1 LCFFIAQLESL
12 RDAASANLFE
22 PSPTVYGATHAP
34 EPFLKR
40 PPCLPPRRF
49 GQLAADGFGCPAD
62 GRRHPH
68 SLPGFQGFSAERLA
82 RIRPVIQA
90 EIDAKNMPGAVVVVA
105 RKGAIVYSDA
115 IGVKQDAIFRAYSMT
130 KPMTSVLAMMM
141 VEEGQL
147 QLADPVSKFLP
158 ALAQMQVLAN
168 PADPASTTV
177 AAARPIL
184 VHDLLR
190 HTSGL
195 TYAEF
200 TRSAAMRN
208 AYISAGLF
216 SNEVPSLWITLSPE
230 QQVAAFAKAP
240 LQWQPGSTWE
250 YSLSTDLLGRVL
262 EVVGKKPLGVL
273 LHERLIK
280 PLGMKDTA
288 FVVPA
293 NQVHRIAQPL
303 AIDPLTQ
310 KPMAPML
317 DLTQVQGNDAG
328 GAGLVTTAADY
339 LRFCQMLLNNGT
351 LDGRR
356 YISRTTLAL
365 MTSDHLGPKVA
376 TPLQPGELL
385 MGVQGYTF
393 GLGFMVRQGPGLA
406 SVPGSEG
413 DYAWAG
419 AGGTFFWIDPKEQVI
434 GLLMAQTPGPIRQYY
449 RRMIK
454 QLVYQALE

>member
-1 LCFFIAQLESL
+1 MPHIPVTVRPRAGLRTILFSL
-12 RDAASANLFE
+12 LLSGLAVSA
-22 PSPTVYGATHAP
+22 G
-34 EPFLKR
+34 
-40 PPCLPPRRF
+40 
-49 GQLAADGFGCPAD
+49 AADIPTAAPA
-62 GRRHPH
+62 
-68 SLPGFQGFSAERLA
+68 SKGFSAERLA

-90 EIDAKNMPGAVVVVA
+90 EIDAERMPGAVVMVA
-105 RKGAIVYSDA
+105 RKGAIVFSDA
-115 IGVKQDAIFRAYSMT
+115 IGVKPDAIFRAYSMT

-158 ALAQMQVLAN
+158 SLANMQVLVN
-168 PADPASTTV
+168 PFDPQSGKV
-177 AAARPIL
+177 PAARPIL
-184 VHDLLR
+184 IHDLLR

-200 TRSAAMRN
+200 TRSEAMRN

-216 SNEVPSLWITLSPE
+216 SNEVPSLWITLTPE

-262 EVVGKKPLGVL
+262 EVVGKKPLGDL
-273 LHERLIK
+273 LNEKLIK

-293 NQVHRIAQPL
+293 DQTHRIAQPL

-317 DLTQVQGNDAG
+317 DVTKVQGNDAG

-339 LRFCQMLLNNGT
+339 LRFCQMLLNNGS

-419 AGGTFFWIDPKEQVI
+419 AGGTFFGLIPKS
-434 GLLMAQTPGPIRQYY
+434 
-449 RRMIK
+449 K
-454 QLVYQALE
+454 SLVC

>member
-1 LCFFIAQLESL
+1 MSVTNLLKGRRAAVCALTSALFFAAVS
-12 RDAASANLFE
+12 ASAADI
-22 PSPTVYGATHAP
+22 PSASP
-34 EPFLKR
+34 ESK
-40 PPCLPPRRF
+40 
-49 GQLAADGFGCPAD
+49 GMV
-62 GRRHPH
+62 
-68 SLPGFQGFSAERLA
+68 SERLA
-82 RIRPVIQA
+82 RIRPVIQG

-105 RKGAIVYSDA
+105 RKGAVVYSDA

-141 VEEGQL
+141 VEEGKL

-158 ALAQMQVLAN
+158 ALANMQVLAN
-168 PADPASTTV
+168 PAEPASATV
-177 AAARPIL
+177 PAARQML

-208 AYISAGLF
+208 AYIQAGLF
-216 SNEVPSLWITLSPE
+216 SNESPSTWITMSPE

-262 EVVGKKPLGVL
+262 EAVGKKPLGVML
-273 LHERLIK
+273 EERLIK
-280 PLGMKDTA
+280 PLGMKDTS

-293 NQVHRIAQPL
+293 SKVSRIAQPL

-317 DLTQVQGNDAG
+317 DVTQVQGNDSG
-328 GAGLVTTAADY
+328 GAGLSTTAADY
-339 LRFCQMLLNNGT
+339 LRFCQMLLNNGS

-356 YISRTTLAL
+356 YLSRSTVAL

-393 GLGFMVRQGPGLA
+393 GLGFMVRQGPGMA

-419 AGGTFFWIDPKEQVI
+419 AGGTFFWIDPKEQII
-434 GLLMAQTPGPIRQYY
+434 GLMMAQTPGPIRQYY
-449 RRMIK
+449 RRMVK
-454 QLVYQALE
+454 QLVYQALD

>member
-1 LCFFIAQLESL
+1 MRLFKPTLGRRACLGMLTSAILLS
-12 RDAASANLFE
+12 AAV
-22 PSPTVYGATHAP
+22 TW
-34 EPFLKR
+34 
-40 PPCLPPRRF
+40 
-49 GQLAADGFGCPAD
+49 AADIPTASPA
-62 GRRHPH
+62 
-68 SLPGFQGFSAERLA
+68 SKGFSAERLA

-90 EIDAKNMPGAVVVVA
+90 EIDAKQMPGAMVVVA
-105 RKGAIVYSDA
+105 RKGAVVYSDA
-115 IGVKQDAIFRAYSMT
+115 IGVKRDAIFRAYSMT

-141 VEEGQL
+141 VEEGKL

-168 PADPASTTV
+168 PADPASATV
-177 AAARPIL
+177 PAARQIL

-216 SNEVPSLWITLSPE
+216 STEVPSAWITLTPE

-262 EVVGKKPLGVL
+262 EAVGKKPLSVML
-273 LHERLIK
+273 DERLIK

-293 NQVHRIAQPL
+293 EKQSRIAEPL

-317 DLTQVQGNDAG
+317 DVTKVQGNDAG
-328 GAGLVTTAADY
+328 GAGLVTTADDY

-356 YISRTTLAL
+356 YLSRTTVAL

-393 GLGFMVRQGPGLA
+393 GLGFMVRQGPGMA

-434 GLLMAQTPGPIRQYY
+434 GLLMAQTPGPARQYY